1 MKQTNLEKLYTS
13 IETLTGMG
21 IELPEEVLRQTAELE
36 EQLIRKE
43 VLPAIR
49 DNIEP
54 SLRQIHREMTLVVD
68 YRPEEP
74 ISVRISRKR
83 DLSDLSEATLLTP
96 DEVPGI
102 KRRSPQQRTGQ
113 RRPNTKLKVTTS
125 EGRLFYDAKHAT
137 NTFCDVLE
145 FIGLMRVRQLEIMPS
160 GINLVSTSK
169 DENRQQ
175 RKIGDFYI
183 FTNRSTD
190 DKAKMLSDI
199 SNRLHLGLKVEVVG

>member
-21 IELPEEVLRQTAELE
+21 IDLPDEVLKQTAELE

-43 VLPAIR
+43 VLPVIR

-113 RRPNTKLKVTTS
+113 RRPNTKLKVTTGD
-125 EGRLFYDAKHAT
+125 GRVLYDAKDAT
-137 NTFCDVLE
+137 NTFCNVLE
-145 FIGLMRVRQLEIMPS
+145 YIGLMRVRQLELMPS

-190 DKAKMLSDI
+190 DKAKMLRDI

>member
-21 IELPEEVLRQTAELE
+21 IDLPDEVLKQTAELE

-113 RRPNTKLKVTTS
+113 RRPNTKLKVTTGD
-125 EGRLFYDAKHAT
+125 GRVLYDTKDAT

-145 FIGLMRVRQLEIMPS
+145 YIGLMRVRQLELMPS

-190 DKAKMLSDI
+190 DKAKMLRDI

>member
-13 IETLTGMG
+13 IETLTDMG
-21 IELPEEVLRQTAELE
+21 IELPDGVLKQTAELE
-36 EQLIRKE
+36 EQLIRNE
-43 VLPAIR
+43 VLPVIR
-49 DNIEP
+49 DSIEP

-96 DEVPGI
+96 DEVPDI

-113 RRPNTKLKVTTS
+113 RSPNTKLKVTTQD
-125 EGRLFYDAKHAT
+125 GREFYDAKEAT
-137 NTFCDVLE
+137 NTFCNVLE
-145 FIGLMRVRQLEIMPS
+145 HIGLLRVRQLELMPS

-175 RKIGDFYI
+175 RKIDGFYV
-183 FTNRSTD
+183 FTNSSTEG
-190 DKAKMLSDI
+190 KAKMLREISD
-199 SNRLHLGLKVEVVG
+199 RLHLDLKVEIVG

>member
-1 MKQTNLEKLYTS
+1 MEQTNLEKLYAS
-13 IETLTGMG
+13 IETLTDMG
-21 IELPEEVLRQTAELE
+21 IELPEDVLRQTAELE

-43 VLPAIR
+43 VLPVIR
-49 DNIEP
+49 DSIEP

-113 RRPNTKLKVTTS
+113 RRPNTKLKVTTND
-125 EGRLFYDAKHAT
+125 GHVFYDAKDAT
-137 NTFCDVLE
+137 NTFCDVLKS
-145 FIGLMRVRQLEIMPS
+145 IGLMRVRQLELMPS
-160 GINLVSTSK
+160 SINLVSTSK

-175 RKIGDFYI
+175 RKIGDFYV
-183 FTNRSTD
+183 FTNLSTEA
-190 DKAKMLSDI
+190 KAKMLDKI
-199 SNRLHLGLKVEVVG
+199 SNRLHLDLNVEVVG

>member
-21 IELPEEVLRQTAELE
+21 IDLPEEVLRQTAELE
-36 EQLIRKE
+36 EQLIRKD

-54 SLRQIHREMTLVVD
+54 TLRQIHREMTLVVD
-68 YRPEEP
+68 YRPDEP

-102 KRRSPQQRTGQ
+102 KRRSPQQRSGH
-113 RRPNTKLKVTTS
+113 RRPNTRLKVTTQD
-125 EGRLFYDAKHAT
+125 GREFYDAKDGT
-137 NTFCDVLE
+137 NTFCNVLE
-145 FIGLMRVRQLEIMPS
+145 HIGLLRVRQLEIMPS

-175 RKIGDFYI
+175 RKIGDFYV
-183 FTNRSTD
+183 FTNRSTE
-190 DKAKMLSDI
+190 DKAKILRAI
-199 SNRLHLGLKVEVVG
+199 SNRLHLGLKVEVVE